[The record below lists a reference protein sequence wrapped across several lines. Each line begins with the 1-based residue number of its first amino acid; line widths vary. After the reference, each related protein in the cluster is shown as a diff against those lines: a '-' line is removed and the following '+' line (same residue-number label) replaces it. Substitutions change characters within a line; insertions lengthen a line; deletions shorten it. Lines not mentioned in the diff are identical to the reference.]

1 MGNIKKFN
9 EMKENFVATEEFII
23 DAQEAFRDLMDRET
37 EPIPFNKE
45 TDRYF
50 EIFITMTPVR
60 KYRTVLNVNTIISE
74 YEKEIDVLRDIEV
87 AIKRL
92 HDVYKVYPLYE
103 EEDGEDN
110 WFICL
115 IYDSRINY
123 PGGRTMYAD

>member
-110 WFICL
+110 WFIRL